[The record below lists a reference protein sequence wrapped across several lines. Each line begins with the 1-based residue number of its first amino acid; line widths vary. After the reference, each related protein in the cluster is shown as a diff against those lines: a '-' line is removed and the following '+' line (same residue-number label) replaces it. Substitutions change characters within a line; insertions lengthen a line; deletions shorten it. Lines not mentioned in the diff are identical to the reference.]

1 MKQDHISYLLA
12 LHREQDWAAAAIA
25 CQISQAQLKKAVAE
39 AEREYGCSLVKT
51 GTVFRGFTTEGE
63 KVVVWAQ
70 GLSEAISTLKHVFAA
85 SNSRKAIAPLL
96 DRRSV
101 SPKRLEA
108 PGADSQEIDLMI
120 EAALSAPDHGGLHPW
135 RVLVFPADSR
145 ARLADLF
152 EQEKLRRDPLAS
164 TEDLR
169 RAREHA
175 TRSPTLLAFI
185 ISPKLRMRVP
195 EREQWLAAGS
205 ALGNLLNAAHQL
217 GFGAIMLSGERCFDV
232 LLCSELGVESTE
244 YLAGF
249 ISLGSIR
256 EAPSQRKPAMLDS
269 VRAFWHS
276 GEPSVETPARSPVCL
291 DSAASNAISESQAS
305 R

>member
-1 MKQDHISYLLA
+1 MPNLS
-12 LHREQDWAAAAIA
+12 
-25 CQISQAQLKKAVAE
+25 SAVE
-39 AEREYGCSLVKT
+39 ESCGRSRTRVRLFPCENRDSLS
-51 GTVFRGFTTEGE
+51 GFTTEGE

-70 GLSEAISTLKHVFAA
+70 GLSEAISTLKHVFAV

-120 EAALSAPDHGGLHPW
+120 EAALRAPDHGGLHPW

-164 TEDLR
+164 SEDLR

-232 LLCSELGVESTE
+232 LLCSELGS
-244 YLAGF
+244 
-249 ISLGSIR
+249 SPPSIW
-256 EAPSQRKPAMLDS
+256 PDS
-269 VRAFWHS
+269 SA
-276 GEPSVETPARSPVCL
+276 
-291 DSAASNAISESQAS
+291 SAASGQRRRSESPS
-305 R
+305 CSIL